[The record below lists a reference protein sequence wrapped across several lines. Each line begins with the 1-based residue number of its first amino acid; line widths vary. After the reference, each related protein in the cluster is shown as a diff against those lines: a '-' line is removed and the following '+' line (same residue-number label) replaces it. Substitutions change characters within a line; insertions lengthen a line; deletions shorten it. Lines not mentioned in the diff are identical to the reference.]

1 MNALSQFAANNCE
14 NAKNDVCHCR
24 CNGALHGAR
33 RLKTNET
40 GDTDPTEFEKLPE
53 DDPHFVPSKKRAKEL
68 AKERK
73 REKKRLE
80 REERAA
86 AWAKM
91 QAERPLPS
99 LDPYSFQMY

>member
-1 MNALSQFAANNCE
+1 MKAMSQSMANSCE
-14 NAKNDVCHCR
+14 NAKNKTCNCR
-24 CNGALHGAR
+24 CGGALHGAK
-33 RLKTNET
+33 RLATTVT
-40 GDTDPTEFEKLPE
+40 GDTLPTEFEKLPE

-73 REKKRLE
+73 REKKRIE
-80 REERAA
+80 REEKAA

-91 QAERPLPS
+91 RAERPIPS